1 MSRGLNKVMLIGNL
15 GQDPEVRSTN
25 DGTRVATLSLAT
37 NFTFK
42 NAKGDKITQ
51 TEWHRVTV
59 WRGLAEIAEKYLRKG
74 AKLFI
79 EGRISYGKFTDK
91 EGVERYTTEIVA
103 TELTMLDN
111 RDSNEAPFVPIDQRE
126 TAPTTA

>member
-15 GQDPEVRSTN
+15 GQDPEVRSTA
-25 DGTRVATLSLAT
+25 DGTKVATLSLAT

-51 TEWHRVTV
+51 TEWHRITV
-59 WRGLAEIAEKYLRKG
+59 WRGLAEIAENYLKKG